1 MHKNALECVWGK
13 TTPLWGE
20 NYTYP
25 PVFAR
30 AEDVGEEGQRLLHV
44 AGVLLAPLGPDELLL
59 RCLLLRRHVALLDV
73 GLERRRGGAP

>member
-1 MHKNALECVWGK
+1 MHWNAYGGKLHHFGGK
-13 TTPLWGE
+13 TTLI
-20 NYTYP
+20 P

-30 AEDVGEEGQRLLHV
+30 AEDVGKEGQRLLHV